1 MTAYPLPFCN
11 NFHSVLSFFINI
23 TALFIEQGMDGEA
36 ISLAFA
42 TTAGPDCLKEVISK
56 YGLRLKVY
64 QVIKDALSAQ
74 VLTSLLHIY

>member
-1 MTAYPLPFCN
+1 
-11 NFHSVLSFFINI
+11 
-23 TALFIEQGMDGEA
+23 MDGEA

-64 QVIKDALSAQ
+64 RVIKDVLSAQ
-74 VLTSLLHIY
+74 VLASLLHIY